1 MTDDHNKIHDQISGQ
16 GWRGAGIGEGAFA
29 GGGTL
34 FTEPILVVN
43 QKVKLVEL
51 TNQYS
56 IFDQRGNV
64 IARVT
69 QVGQS
74 ALRKLLRLVSR
85 FDQYLTHTLEVT
97 DNSDVVQL
105 KIVRPRKIFKSTIIV
120 SDANENEIG
129 RIVQN
134 KMIGKI
140 NFALV
145 ADSQNI
151 GAIKAE
157 NWRAWNFAI
166 EDASGTEVARITKT
180 FEGLLKTAFTTADNY
195 VVQLHKPLV
204 APLLQLVIASAIS
217 VDTALKQDSRGFS

>member
-1 MTDDHNKIHDQISGQ
+1 MDEDHNKIHKQVSGE
-16 GWRGAGIGEGAFA
+16 GLRGAGVGGGAFV

-34 FTEPILVVN
+34 FTEPVLVVN
-43 QKVKLVEL
+43 QRVKLIEL

-56 IFDQRGNV
+56 IFDQSGNQ
-64 IARVT
+64 IAHVT

-74 ALRKLLRLVSR
+74 LLKKALRLVSSL
-85 FDQYLTHTLEVT
+85 DQFLTHTLEVA
-97 DNSDVVQL
+97 DNAGAIQL
-105 KIVRPRKIFKSTIIV
+105 RIVRPRKIFRSTIIV
-120 SDANENEIG
+120 SDGHGAEIG

-140 NFALV
+140 SFALSANGQQV
-145 ADSQNI
+145 

-166 EDASGTEVARITKT
+166 EDATGTEVARITKT

-195 VVQLHKPLV
+195 VVQIHKPLQ
-204 APLLQLVIASAIS
+204 APLLQLVIASAVS
-217 VDTALKQDSRGFS
+217 VDTALKQDSRGLG

>member
-1 MTDDHNKIHDQISGQ
+1 MNDDRDKIHDQVAGR
-16 GWRGAGIGEGAFA
+16 GWRGAGIGDGAFT

-56 IFDQRGNV
+56 VFDQGGNQ
-64 IARVT
+64 IAHVT
-69 QVGQS
+69 QVGQTLLKK
-74 ALRKLLRLVSR
+74 ALRLVSSL
-85 FDQYLTHTLEVT
+85 DQFLTHTLEVS
-97 DNSDVVQL
+97 DNAGVVQL
-105 KIVRPRKIFKSTIIV
+105 RIVRPRKIFRSTIIV
-120 SDANENEIG
+120 SDAQGSEIG

-140 NFALV
+140 SFALV
-145 ADSQNI
+145 TEGQEI
-151 GAIKAE
+151 GKIKAE

-180 FEGLLKTAFTTADNY
+180 FEGVLKTAFTTADNY
-195 VVQLHKPLV
+195 VVQIHKPLV
-204 APLLQLVIASAIS
+204 APLLQLVIASAVS
-217 VDTALKQDSRGFS
+217 VDTALKQDSRGLG